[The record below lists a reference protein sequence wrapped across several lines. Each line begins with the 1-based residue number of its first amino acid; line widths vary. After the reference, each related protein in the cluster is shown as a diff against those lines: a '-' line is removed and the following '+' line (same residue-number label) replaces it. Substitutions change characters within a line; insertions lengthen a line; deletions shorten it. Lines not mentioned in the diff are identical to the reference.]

1 MVYWDRLKP
10 AMEAAGLDVP
20 TLAAKLGV
28 SYQAIDKVR
37 RGGALGSQNNIK
49 AARLLGLSPEWLAT
63 GKGARLPAEAPPP
76 AAAAPSL
83 EQALP
88 VVLDALRDLPQ
99 DVRTEM
105 SARWAALLLAPDS
118 AELANWLGQA
128 LRQQKW
134 NGVNRRSGSD
144 RRQDDAPLPAQQTA
158 GPFAA

>member
-20 TLAAKLGV
+20 ALAAKLGV

-63 GKGARLPAEAPPP
+63 GKGPRLPAEAAPP
-76 AAAAPSL
+76 AAVAPSL

-88 VVLDALRDLPQ
+88 VVLGALRELPQ
-99 DVRTEM
+99 EMRTEM

-118 AELANWLGQA
+118 AELARWLGQA
-128 LRQQKW
+128 LGERPW
-134 NGVNRRSGSD
+134 NGVNRRHGSE
-144 RRQDDAPLPAQQTA
+144 RRQDDAPPPVQETP
-158 GPFAA
+158 GRFAA